1 VTPRHALALDQGG
14 SFLDIIA
21 APEGGGAARI
31 AKRPRAE
38 AANLAAAIIDFCE
51 VEGIAPASI
60 TIATTLPA
68 NAILTG
74 TASPVVLVTT
84 QGFEDLPDLGRQSR
98 RDPDALDPPPPT
110 PAWLSPPHFRFGL
123 PGRIDARGVE
133 VAPLDLTALPALP
146 GLPVAACLLFAH
158 RNPVHEQAIA
168 AALPPGTALSLSHRV
183 DPETREF
190 ERMLATMLDASLKP
204 LVATTLA
211 PVARALVAAG
221 LPAPHFAL
229 ADGSTATPGATIA
242 APLPLLLSGPAAGA
256 RAVARWAA
264 GVPCAI
270 GLDMGGTTAEVSLV
284 RDGVALE
291 TGSVT
296 LGPLAFRLKALDVES
311 LAIGGDALTDAARAA
326 GWLPGEAD
334 AGKDS
339 LAIAEAR
346 LAEATR
352 RIALR
357 RNIHPDL
364 SLLVAGGG
372 FGPLLGAAIA
382 GTIGCPRVLV
392 PPCPGVMAAS
402 GLLDSAPALP
412 ATWRHRD
419 GTPFAGNALG
429 PLLLDDGTA
438 TARIPAGWRASL
450 RSDGAL
456 LLDRAA

>member
-1 VTPRHALALDQGG
+1 MRPRHALALDQGG

-21 APEGGGAARI
+21 APEGGGPARI

-38 AANLAAAIIDFCE
+38 ATDLAAAIIDFCQAE
-51 VEGIAPASI
+51 RITPARI

-74 TASPVVLVTT
+74 TASPVVLITT

-110 PAWLSPPHFRFGL
+110 PAWLSPPGLRFGL
-123 PGRIDARGVE
+123 PGRIDARGEE
-133 VAPLDLTALPALP
+133 VAPLDLTAVPTLPD
-146 GLPVAACLLFAH
+146 LPVAACLLFAH
-158 RNPVHEQAIA
+158 RNPAHERAVA
-168 AALPPGTALSLSHRV
+168 AALPRGTALSLSHRV

-190 ERMLATMLDASLKP
+190 ERLLATMLDASLKP
-204 LVATTLA
+204 LVARTLA
-211 PVARALVAAG
+211 PVGQALVAAG
-221 LPAPHFAL
+221 LPEPRFAL
-229 ADGSTATPGATIA
+229 ADGRAASPNEALA
-242 APLPLLLSGPAAGA
+242 APLPLVLSGPAAGA
-256 RAVARWAA
+256 RAVARWASD
-264 GVPCAI
+264 VPTAI

-311 LAIGGDALTDAARAA
+311 LPIGGDALTPAARAA
-326 GWLPGEAD
+326 GWLPGDGNGD
-334 AGKDS
+334 AGT
-339 LAIAEAR
+339 LAIAEAM
-346 LAEATR
+346 LAESLR

-372 FGPLLGAAIA
+372 FGPLLAAAIA
-382 GTIGCPRVLV
+382 ALIGCPRVLI

-402 GLLDSAPALP
+402 GMLDTPPALP
-412 ATWRHRD
+412 AAWRCRN
-419 GTPFAGNALG
+419 GTPFAGTAAG

-438 TARIPAGWRASL
+438 TARIPQGWRASL